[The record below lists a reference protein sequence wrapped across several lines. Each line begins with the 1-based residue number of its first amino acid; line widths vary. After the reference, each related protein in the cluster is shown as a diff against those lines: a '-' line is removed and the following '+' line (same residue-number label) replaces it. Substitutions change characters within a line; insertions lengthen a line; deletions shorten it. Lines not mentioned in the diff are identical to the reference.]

1 MQALIR
7 LVHLEEFG
15 VMSATR
21 AFRIP
26 EVCKATGLC
35 RTTIYAA
42 IKSGDL
48 LARKY
53 GRATFVLAADLERFL
68 SELPTTRTPS
78 FKQQEEFASASQDV
92 LKGDKSKTVE
102 G

>member
-1 MQALIR
+1 
-7 LVHLEEFG
+7 LEEFG
-15 VMSATR
+15 VMSAAR

-53 GRATFVLAADLERFL
+53 GRATVILAADLDRFL
-68 SELPTTRTPS
+68 SELPTTRTS
-78 FKQQEEFASASQDV
+78 SLKQQSRDHCGSDE
-92 LKGDKSKTVE
+92 GDRTDRNSMSGK
-102 G
+102 